1 MQNIQKPKQPSGNLS
16 IILFAHLLLLSF
28 THSLKA
34 QTLTQT
40 IRGVILDKNIQTPI
54 VGATIMVVGSNP
66 IKGTITDAEGS
77 FQLSQVPIGRQTI
90 KITSMGYKEMLMSNV
105 VVNAGKELILNVG
118 LEEDITQ
125 LSEVTVRPTVE
136 KDKPLNDMA
145 TVSAR
150 TFSVEETQRY
160 AAAINDPARMAT
172 AYAGV
177 IAADDGGN
185 NIVIRGNAPN
195 GLCGAW
201 KASTFPIPTTFRA

>member
-1 MQNIQKPKQPSGNLS
+1 MTNQQKPKHLTRKGSF
-16 IILFAHLLLLSF
+16 IVFTHLLFLSSTHFFLLF

-40 IRGVILDKNIQTPI
+40 IRGIILDKNIQTPI
-54 VGATIMVVGSNP
+54 VGATVILVGSTP
-66 IKGTITDAEGS
+66 LKGTITDSEGG
-77 FQLSQVPIGRQTI
+77 FQLSQVPIGRQTV
-90 KITSMGYKEMLMSNV
+90 KITYMGYKEMTMSNV
-105 VVNAGKELILNVG
+105 VVNAGKELVLNVG

-125 LSEVTVRPTVE
+125 LSEITIKPTVE

-185 NIVIRGNAPN
+185 KQH
-195 GLCGAW
+195 CHSW
-201 KASTFPIPTTFRA
+201 KFPQWTSLAYGRR